1 MDNTTFSKE
10 EYICN
15 NKVIQYIFLAYVVML
30 IVQDLPLQLSFGT
43 IARSPY
49 IFLSPLIFCLITLIS
64 NKLYSF
70 KITHYYSIYYLYS
83 ILVTF
88 VLLFY
93 YSGFKDFNYVYGE
106 NLVVKCI
113 KNSMYNLIII
123 LTLYNYYFI
132 FRYSNL
138 KFIEK
143 ILKVL
148 VLLQLAI
155 GYIQM
160 VLPTAFDF
168 IKTPVYNY
176 TERISLLNTEPSYT
190 FPQLVLCLLC
200 YCSIRHYNHKQFKVI
215 DYVVM
220 FLGFVLLMFIQ
231 SRGGIVV
238 MLACFVLIL
247 LFSKQS
253 LTRRLLLFSASI
265 IFIVPTVWVIVKII
279 IPQLTADLES
289 FSSISTRTI
298 TIITA
303 LKSLIIYPFGQGYGT
318 YLITFP
324 QLLNKT
330 INGVISMSPIPLSTW
345 ELDWELSTGRAL
357 TIKSGLLNEV
367 LYTGWGIIIFYLFF
381 YGNAYRRLK
390 LIRSRKTVHSI
401 FQYIFLFVIINF
413 LFVSAIETAYIAFL
427 PFALIGRLAKE
438 EMREDVG
445 CMKYEV

>member
-1 MDNTTFSKE
+1 
-10 EYICN
+10 
-15 NKVIQYIFLAYVVML
+15 ML
-30 IVQDLPLQLSFGT
+30 IVQDLPLQLMFGT

-49 IFLSPLIFCLITLIS
+49 IFLSPLIFLLITLLS

-70 KITHYYSIYYLYS
+70 KITRYYLIYYLYS

-88 VLLFY
+88 VLLIY
-93 YSGFKDFNYVYGE
+93 YLGFRDFSYIYGE

-123 LTLYNYYFI
+123 LTLYNFYFI
-132 FRYSNL
+132 FRYSGL

-148 VLLQLAI
+148 VLLQLVI

-160 VLPTAFDF
+160 ILPTAFDF
-168 IKTPVYNY
+168 IKTPAYRF

-190 FPQLVLCLLC
+190 FPQLVICLLC
-200 YCSIRHYNHKQFKVI
+200 YCCIRFYNNNRLKI
-215 DYVVM
+215 SDYIVL
-220 FLGFVLLMFIQ
+220 FAGFILLMFIQ

-238 MLACFVLIL
+238 MLVCFILIL
-247 LFSKQS
+247 LFEKQS

-265 IFIVPTVWVIVKII
+265 IFTVPTVWVIVKII

-289 FSSISTRTI
+289 FSSISTRAI
-298 TIITA
+298 TIITS
-303 LKSLIIYPFGQGYGT
+303 LRSLIIYPFGQGYGT

-324 QLLNKT
+324 QLLDKT
-330 INGVISMSPIPLSTW
+330 INAVIPMSPIPLSTW
-345 ELDWELSTGRAL
+345 ELDWELATGRAL

-367 LYTGWGIIIFYLFF
+367 LYTGWGIIIFYMFF
-381 YGNAYRRLK
+381 YGNAYHKLK

-413 LFVSAIETAYIAFL
+413 LFVSAIETAYIVFL
-427 PFALIGRLAKE
+427 PFALIGRLANE
-438 EMREDVG
+438 AMT
-445 CMKYEV
+445 YEV